1 VVSYAATVGASVP
14 AAYLDESVTDNFYS
28 ANYTRIILYTDT
40 DYEGDTAFATVE
52 AVDATA
58 EAYYDGDTWLAGESA
73 TLYDMR
79 TIVSRDTGVVNLC
92 AVIGIFLVLLITY
105 KSLSIP
111 FLLLFTIESAIW
123 LNLSLAYFTGQTYN
137 FIGYLVISTVQLGST
152 VDYAILLADRYL
164 GNRRKLPK
172 REAIRKALGDN
183 ILALI
188 TSAAILSTAGFTLA
202 MTSTNAIVAELGTLL
217 GRGTLFSLLMV
228 VTVLPALLTLFDTV
242 IRKTTLGGGFHRG
255 GPEEPANGANGLPNG
270 TAANAPAP
278 AEKP

>member
-1 VVSYAATVGASVP
+1 
-14 AAYLDESVTDNFYS
+14 
-28 ANYTRIILYTDT
+28 
-40 DYEGDTAFATVE
+40 
-52 AVDATA
+52 
-58 EAYYDGDTWLAGESA
+58 
-73 TLYDMR
+73 MR

-111 FLLLFTIESAIW
+111 FLLVFTIESAIW

-164 GNRRKLPK
+164 GNRRKLPR

-188 TSAAILSTAGFTLA
+188 TSAAILSMAGFTLA
-202 MTSTNAIVAELGTLL
+202 MTSTNGIVAELGTLL
-217 GRGTLFSLLMV
+217 GRGTLFSLMMV
-228 VTVLPALLTLFDTV
+228 VTVLPALLTTFDTV
-242 IRKTTLGGGFHRG
+242 IRKTTLGGGFHKDENEE
-255 GPEEPANGANGLPNG
+255 PEEPAAGATNGA
-270 TAANAPAP
+270 AASTPAP
-278 AEKP
+278 ADQP